1 MDQES
6 VIKILAGG
14 AMAAKKTSE
23 NLKGK
28 PVKLAVCGTASKVTT
43 RSLSRCLASGYPS
56 PVYTP
61 CNLLSPYI
69 RRYSSKLVCS

>member
-28 PVKLAVCGTASKVTT
+28 TS
-43 RSLSRCLASGYPS
+43 
-56 PVYTP
+56 
-61 CNLLSPYI
+61 
-69 RRYSSKLVCS
+69 

>member
-28 PVKLAVCGTASKVTT
+28 TSEYIKEKVLNNEFVTRDEFLQLRNLVLKLSEDIKSVEKN
-43 RSLSRCLASGYPS
+43 SLK
-56 PVYTP
+56 T
-61 CNLLSPYI
+61 
-69 RRYSSKLVCS
+69 K